1 MKSWKIFLSLGIVIL
16 FIGIAVLIAGLAANG
31 WKFKVD
37 YQMQTFISESDDNS
51 LDLKISAGT
60 VKVEY
65 YEGENFEIVYPTSYR
80 YGYNVTEENGKITVK
95 PKHSFGFWFGWF
107 NIPQM
112 TVKIPQGKVI
122 DFSLDMSA
130 GTARVTDCEFTNF
143 NFDMSAG
150 SAHIGNVKCDK
161 FNCDL
166 SAGALNV
173 SGITCDNIIIDL
185 SAGSAN
191 LTVKGNKSDYTILV
205 DKSAGSCN
213 ISGQQGAV
221 AGKIIDIDLSAGS
234 VNVHFTD

>member
-1 MKSWKIFLSLGIVIL
+1 MKTWKIFLCLGIVIL
-16 FIGIAVLIAGLAANG
+16 FIGIAVLIGGLAANG

-37 YQMQTFISESDDNS
+37 YEMQTFVSEGDNNS

-80 YGYNVTEENGKITVK
+80 YGYDVTEENGKITVA

-107 NIPQM
+107 KVPEM

-122 DFSLDMSA
+122 DFSLEMSA
-130 GTARVTDCEFTNF
+130 GSAHVQDGEFKNF

-150 SAHIGNVKCDK
+150 SANIGNIRCDK
-161 FNCDL
+161 FDADL
-166 SAGALNV
+166 SAGSLHV
-173 SGITCDNIIIDL
+173 SGITCDNILIDL

-191 LTVKGNKSDYTILV
+191 LTVNGKKSDYYITV

-213 ISGQQGAV
+213 VSGQQGA
-221 AGKIIDIDLSAGS
+221 ASGKVIDIDLSAGS